1 MSTRNFSL
9 LTAGIIWILVGLRI
23 GSRGLNWLQPYFEN
37 PDWKL
42 FAFLGLSVIIGL
54 AKGMTVLRKAVQK
67 KLPNLENIDDHPSN
81 YFIGWVKLFGVAG
94 CILISLMIG
103 IGFTLRYMR
112 AHMNAD
118 PNNIF
123 GFIYLGIAM
132 ALMGASF
139 FYFKEIKKGN

>member
-9 LTAGIIWILVGLRI
+9 LVAGIIWILVGIRI
-23 GSRGLNWLQPYFEN
+23 GLRGLTWLQPYFEN

-42 FAFLGLSVIIGL
+42 SFLALSVIIGL
-54 AKGMTVLRKAVQK
+54 AKGLTVLKKAVQK
-67 KLPNLENIDDHPSN
+67 KLPHLEKIDDHPSN
-81 YFIGWVKLFGVAG
+81 YFIGWIKLFGPAG
-94 CILISLMIG
+94 CILITLMIG

-132 ALMGASF
+132 AIIGASF
-139 FYFKEIKKGN
+139 FYFREIKKEN

>member
-23 GSRGLNWLQPYFEN
+23 GSRGLNWLQPYFEH

-42 FAFLGLSVIIGL
+42 SFILVSVLIGL
-54 AKGMTVLRKAVQK
+54 AKAMTVLKKAVQK
-67 KLPNLENIDDHPSN
+67 KLPNLEKIDDHPSN
-81 YFIGWVKLFGVAG
+81 YFIGWIKLFGAAG

-103 IGFTLRYMR
+103 IGFTLRYLR
-112 AHMNAD
+112 THMNAD

-123 GFIYLGIAM
+123 GFIYLGIAIG
-132 ALMGASF
+132 LMGASF
-139 FYFKEIKKGN
+139 FYFKEIKKNN